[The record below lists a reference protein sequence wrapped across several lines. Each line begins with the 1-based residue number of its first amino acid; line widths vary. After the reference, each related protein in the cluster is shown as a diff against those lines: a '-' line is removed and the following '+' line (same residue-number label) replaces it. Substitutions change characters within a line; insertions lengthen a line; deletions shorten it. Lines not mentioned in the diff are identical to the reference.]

1 MFAVIFGAAKRSL
14 SLSMILMVCM
24 GYGVVR
30 PSLGQ
35 DIHKIMGMALVYFV
49 SSAVSYFLCTCRSM
63 YPTALRART
72 RRADVTQLP
81 AGGGVLLG
89 FVVQRFLLAQ
99 GMCASCGH
107 QLCVRFERSF
117 CGGMW
122 TTGPLAVCSEF
133 LKRKDSRLRTNSG
146 TLTAI
151 SVFTQD
157 WPK

>member
-1 MFAVIFGAAKRSL
+1 
-14 SLSMILMVCM
+14 
-24 GYGVVR
+24 
-30 PSLGQ
+30 
-35 DIHKIMGMALVYFV
+35 
-49 SSAVSYFLCTCRSM
+49 M
-63 YPTALRART
+63 YPTAVRART

-81 AGGGVLLG
+81 AEGGALLG
-89 FVVQRFLLAQ
+89 FLVRRFLLAQ
-99 GMCASCGH
+99 GMCASCGR